1 LQLSKLSS
9 GVSKFKHSLSTLY
22 LNNKLNWK
30 DISSKA
36 GGSAALV
43 GDFSQARE
51 EKMQRINLA
60 VVPAGN
66 LPPAFC
72 GGMVRAVKKK

>member
-1 LQLSKLSS
+1 
-9 GVSKFKHSLSTLY
+9 
-22 LNNKLNWK
+22 
-30 DISSKA
+30 
-36 GGSAALV
+36 LV

-72 GGMVRAVKKK
+72 GGMVRAVKKKIKNK